1 MTPQGMSPTGV
12 GKEVGWKEFSF
23 PQTIKPEK
31 DDQICFMEET
41 SLRFGD
47 VITAVASL
55 FLVTVLI
62 SYPLETALI
71 SICGLYSG
79 PLIGALVSVL
89 LGALII
95 GYVFS
100 GRIENERREA
110 IAKISILFTVL
121 MLFSIVLNNAVL
133 GQDFTKWFHETY
145 QESNPTA
152 SPTTFEWFLIGGPFI
167 GSQMFMNLFVLFPF
181 TFIGLYA
188 GSRARSK

>member
-1 MTPQGMSPTGV
+1 MR
-12 GKEVGWKEFSF
+12 FS
-23 PQTIKPEK
+23 
-31 DDQICFMEET
+31 
-41 SLRFGD
+41 D

-62 SYPLETALI
+62 SYPLEIMLI
-71 SICGLYSG
+71 SILGLYSG

-100 GRIENERREA
+100 GRTENDRKEA

-121 MLFSIVLNNAVL
+121 MVFSIVLNNAVL
-133 GQDFTKWFHETY
+133 GQDFTNWFHETY

-152 SPTTFEWFLIGGPFI
+152 SLTTFEWFLVGGPFI
-167 GSQMFMNLFVLFPF
+167 GSQMFMNVIVLFPF
-181 TFIGLYA
+181 SFIGLYV
-188 GSRARSK
+188 GLMLKKTTKK